1 MPRILYL
8 MYTETKVLLSIVLQ
22 GGTLVRESKITKI
35 EWALTLGDVKGGSKK
50 KLPEEIAAKVVRRG
64 RFRHHNLVAK
74 PAIKSI
80 SLGREA
86 YAWMTSADSFESW
99 MFGLKLKNKDWKN
112 CLLSRDS
119 RFISRGFVSTTEERV
134 SPIKSWSNERGKIS

>member
-1 MPRILYL
+1 MPWILYL
-8 MYTETKVLLSIVLQ
+8 MYTETKVLLSIALQ

-64 RFRHHNLVAK
+64 RFKHHNLVAK

-99 MFGLKLKNKDWKN
+99 MFGLKLKKKDWKN
-112 CLLSRDS
+112 LSAEQRLKIHLQ
-119 RFISRGFVSTTEERV
+119 RLCEHYGG
-134 SPIKSWSNERGKIS
+134 KSFTYQIMGE